1 MNNTKKKKNTAEI
14 TKSRTKNSTSKY
26 FLFFVLFFLFA
37 PYCTYI
43 WGSPMFQLTFSEIFE
58 LYSKILHFFV
68 FVVNHL
74 RDVVRVWT
82 SVCVL

>member
-1 MNNTKKKKNTAEI
+1 MLDNSHDKGHDKGL
-14 TKSRTKNSTSKY
+14 KSMCLSSSA
-26 FLFFVLFFLFA
+26 FLNDSLA
-37 PYCTYI
+37 
-43 WGSPMFQLTFSEIFE
+43 
-58 LYSKILHFFV
+58 KILHFFV